1 MPKVKQ
7 RSKKGKPPGL
17 VVRERELKKARSELA
32 TLTSTGI
39 ATKVQTSRARAAI
52 KSAEA
57 AVKRQQDAAR
67 RAGRHSKEK
76 LR

>member
-1 MPKVKQ
+1 MSKVKQ

-17 VVRERELKKARSELA
+17 VVREKELKKARLELKSII
-32 TLTSTGI
+32 STGI
-39 ATKVQTSRARAAI
+39 ATKVQTLHARTAI

-67 RAGRHSKEK
+67 RAGRPI
-76 LR
+76 R

>member
-17 VVRERELKKARSELA
+17 VVRERELKKARSELKSI
-32 TLTSTGI
+32 LSTGI
-39 ATKVQTSRARAAI
+39 ATKVQTLSARTAI

-57 AVKRQQDAAR
+57 AVKRQQDAAK
-67 RAGRHSKEK
+67 RAGRPI
-76 LR
+76 R